1 MVRPMLDSPA
11 TPPDEATA
19 ILRRTFG
26 HAAFRGL
33 QAEVIAE
40 ALAGRHA
47 LAVLPTGGGEH
58 RGTRL
63 TPMGHEVL
71 KAYRALETELVKAAA
86 GPLEALQAKL
96 LDAPRSSQGEAS
108 GDKA

>member
-1 MVRPMLDSPA
+1 MLDSPA
-11 TPPDEATA
+11 PALDEATA

-47 LAVLPTGGGEH
+47 LAVLPTGGGKSLCYQIPAMMRH
-58 RGTRL
+58 HDSGGLCFVRYLAYQQASRAISNRG
-63 TPMGHEVL
+63 G
-71 KAYRALETELVKAAA
+71 ASRAR
-86 GPLEALQAKL
+86 G
-96 LDAPRSSQGEAS
+96 GE
-108 GDKA
+108 